1 MKKQKKRKY
10 DSIISDLDKVISKL
24 NSVNTPIEE
33 SIKLFEEGIKLS
45 DEAEKEILEVEKNI
59 EKIKKIK
66 INSAEKNNI
75 EKSLDEVDA
84 IIENLEDEEISLEK
98 AEDYYKKANE
108 KILGIEAYLK
118 KAKSIIKK
126 YEQ

>member
-10 DSIISDLDKVISKL
+10 DNIISDLDKVISKL

-33 SIKLFEEGIKLS
+33 SIKLFEEGVKLS
-45 DEAEKEILEVEKNI
+45 DEAEKEILEIEKSI

-66 INSAEKNNI
+66 VNPLEKINI
-75 EKSLDEVDA
+75 EKSLSEVDV

>member
-10 DSIISDLDKVISKL
+10 DNIISDLNKVISKL

-33 SIKLFEEGIKLS
+33 SIKLFEEGVKLS
-45 DEAEKEILEVEKNI
+45 DEAEKEILKIEKSI

-66 INSAEKNNI
+66 ISEVGKIDI
-75 EKSLDEVDA
+75 EKSLNDVDV

>member
-1 MKKQKKRKY
+1 MNITRENK
-10 DSIISDLDKVISKL
+10 DAL
-24 NSVNTPIEE
+24 NAV
-33 SIKLFEEGIKLS
+33 
-45 DEAEKEILEVEKNI
+45 V
-59 EKIKKIK
+59 KID
-66 INSAEKNNI
+66 I
-75 EKSLDEVDA
+75 EKSLNEVDV

>member
-10 DSIISDLDKVISKL
+10 DSIISDLDIVISKL
-24 NSVNTPIEE
+24 NSVYTRIEE

-84 IIENLEDEEISLEK
+84 IIENLEDEEILNF
-98 AEDYYKKANE
+98 YHGRIKKENFKE
-108 KILGIEAYLK
+108 NKILDLFK
-118 KAKSIIKK
+118 
-126 YEQ
+126 QF

>member
-33 SIKLFEEGIKLS
+33 SIKLFEEGIKLA

-59 EKIKKIK
+59 EKIKKTK
-66 INSAEKNNI
+66 INSAEKNI
-75 EKSLDEVDA
+75 EKSLNEVDV

>member
-1 MKKQKKRKY
+1 M
-10 DSIISDLDKVISKL
+10 
-24 NSVNTPIEE
+24 
-33 SIKLFEEGIKLS
+33 FEEGIKLS

-75 EKSLDEVDA
+75 EKSLNEVDA

>member
-1 MKKQKKRKY
+1 MSASELASVLSCHVPVFQLTNSSPNWQLKTETTRT
-10 DSIISDLDKVISKL
+10 L
-24 NSVNTPIEE
+24 N
-33 SIKLFEEGIKLS
+33 
-45 DEAEKEILEVEKNI
+45 
-59 EKIKKIK
+59 
-66 INSAEKNNI
+66 
-75 EKSLDEVDA
+75 EVDA